1 MITHYILH
9 KFTTLCLCLSS
20 ILLVAQQPERNKN
33 WQVGIDLGFTR
44 LFNYTQENMSSS
56 LEKEHLSGLRNGLS
70 FGAELN
76 YKLNQRHHVGLNFK
90 GITTSEQTLGFDEK
104 IISSLVFHDINRE
117 TIHLFYFGPS
127 YTFNLPVK
135 KTTFYVGTG
144 GGIVFLRQVY
154 KYTTSSE
161 DEPRNISVTKIRG
174 NRFGLYSKLGFN
186 HHINSTL
193 KFGLEVGFMY
203 NDIRKIKYIYEE
215 IEDHATTPLNPL
227 IFDNLS
233 VRLVLKKDIG
243 LLNIFKRKN

>member
-1 MITHYILH
+1 MLPHFTLPKFILC
-9 KFTTLCLCLSS
+9 FCILPILSS
-20 ILLVAQQPERNKN
+20 AQQPEINKK
-33 WQVGIDLGFTR
+33 WEVGIDLGFTR
-44 LFNYTQENMSSS
+44 LFNYTQENITSS
-56 LEKEHLSGLRNGLS
+56 LDKEHLSGLLNGLS

-76 YKLNQRHHVGLNFK
+76 YKLNRNHHIGLNFK
-90 GITTSEQTLGFDEK
+90 GIINSEQTLGFDEK
-104 IISSLVFHDINRE
+104 IISSVVFHDINRE

-127 YTFNLPVK
+127 YTFNFPLK
-135 KTTFYVGTG
+135 KTTVYAGTG

-186 HHINSTL
+186 HHINPTL

-215 IEDHATTPLNPL
+215 IEDYETTPLNPL

-233 VRLVLKKDIG
+233 VRLVLKKEISFK
-243 LLNIFKRKN
+243 NIFKRKN